1 MPKGAPVTEGT
12 FDVRCS
18 TQISHIVLALAL
30 SVIAIAP
37 VLAQVQKTAAVSTNG
52 IPAAER
58 KAMATCVGN
67 VLDRLQQERAS
78 YQAVKPAVAKECDTQ
93 LRAVLAAA
101 IRVGQAGPC
110 TSVEG
115 CIDLARG
122 RAGDEAALEFQ
133 QAAFRR

>member
-1 MPKGAPVTEGT
+1 MH
-12 FDVRCS
+12 CS
-18 TQISHIVLALAL
+18 TQISHVVIALAL
-30 SVIAIAP
+30 SVLSTAP
-37 VLAQVQKTAAVSTNG
+37 VLAQVQKTSATSMNA

-58 KAMATCVGN
+58 KAMAVCVSG

-78 YQAVKPAVAKECDTQ
+78 YQAVKPAVARECDAQ

-110 TSVEG
+110 TSVDG

-122 RAGDEAALEFQ
+122 RAGDKAALEFQ